1 MTDTV
6 ALLAAVTAERDALLA
21 GLTEYRRVLD
31 DDPELTWRGG
41 VVSADLDVLVR
52 GARAVAGQVQ
62 AATAPNV

>member
-1 MTDTV
+1 MTNTT
-6 ALLAAVTAERDALLA
+6 ALLATVTAERDPLIA

-52 GARAVAGQVQ
+52 GARTIGGHVR
-62 AATAPNV
+62 AAAAPVC